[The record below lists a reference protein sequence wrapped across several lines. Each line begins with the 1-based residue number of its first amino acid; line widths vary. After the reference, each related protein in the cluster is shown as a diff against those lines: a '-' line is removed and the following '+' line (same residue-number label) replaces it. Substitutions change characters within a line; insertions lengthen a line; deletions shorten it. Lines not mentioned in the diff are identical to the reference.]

1 MGNELNA
8 QRTTQER
15 TTFLERNPKSVLIV
29 AAIILLVTLG
39 VGITV
44 IPALSGGGFDAS
56 GVESTTVANKLDSE
70 FGVGAEDAVF
80 LVTASQGTV
89 DSSTMVPYGRELT
102 KELRTTPGVKGVLS
116 YWGDADL
123 GGLRSADGKQA
134 LLLVELSGSQNDK
147 SAWLRTAHT
156 RYDGKISSVMSGT
169 TNQITVRIGGSAEV
183 FRSIQDQ
190 ITTDLITSEAIAVPL
205 SLILL
210 LFVFRSLMSALLP
223 LAMGGL
229 SAGITFFVLKV
240 LTQFTEVSIFSLNLT
255 SALSLGLGIDYGLLM
270 VTRFREQLAKGEP
283 VPDAVRTTVRTA
295 GRTVLFS
302 GLTVGLSLATLLLFP
317 LPFLRSFAY
326 AAIPSVAGAI
336 IGGLLVMPALL
347 RLLGH
352 RIEKWP
358 LTRLPR
364 INASDDTW
372 GRIANWAIRR
382 RIPVAVVLILALGV
396 LAVPFLHVQIG
407 KDDDR
412 VLPVSAPVRTV
423 QQEIRD
429 NFPGNT
435 PYPLNIY
442 LPGVGN
448 NPAGRAARDVIIA
461 KVTALPGVDLA
472 RGPEGIWQGGRQV
485 ADLPGATTVMAN
497 AHDSFLS
504 VLLKPDIGVYSDQAR
519 QTVHDI
525 RAISYDGASPQV
537 TGESAFL
544 VDDVDAIGSRLP
556 WAIALI
562 VLFTFIMTFLLTGSV
577 VVPIKALVLN
587 LLSLTATFGVMVW
600 GFQDGHL
607 QGLLG
612 FTSSGYLDDAMP
624 VLMFCAAFGLSMD
637 YELFLISRIREE
649 FLRRGDNRAAVV
661 AGISKTGAVFTSAAL
676 LLAVVFAGL
685 IASKVSII
693 KMAGLGIVLAVLM
706 DALVIRSLLVPA
718 LMSMMGRAN
727 WWAPKFLRR
736 VHGVLHVSDG
746 AAADDEPAQ
755 HPTPDTVDVTTG

>member
-1 MGNELNA
+1 VNA
-8 QRTTQER
+8 QRTKQDR

-39 VGITV
+39 IGITV
-44 IPALSGGGFDAS
+44 IPALSGGGFDAT
-56 GVESTTVANKLDSE
+56 GVESTTVANTLKHE
-70 FGVGAEDAVF
+70 FGVGSEDAAF

-89 DSSTMVPYGRELT
+89 DSPAATAAGRALT
-102 KELRTTPGVKGVLS
+102 TQVRATPGVTGVLS
-116 YWGDADL
+116 YWGNADL
-123 GGLRSADGKQA
+123 GGLRGANGKQA
-134 LLLVELSGSQNDK
+134 LLLIELSGSQNDK

-156 RYDGKISSVMSGT
+156 RYDSVHDA
-169 TNQITVRIGGSAEV
+169 ITVRIGGSAEV

-190 ITTDLITSEAIAVPL
+190 ITSDLITSEAIAVPL

-270 VTRFREQLAKGEP
+270 VTRFREQLARGQT

-352 RIEKWP
+352 GIEKWP
-358 LTRLPR
+358 LTRLPK
-364 INASDDTW
+364 INASEDTW

-435 PYPLNIY
+435 PYPLNVY
-442 LPGVGN
+442 LPGRGN
-448 NPAGRAARDVIIA
+448 NPAGHAARDAIIA
-461 KVTALPGVDLA
+461 KVTALPHVDLA
-472 RGPEGIWQGGRQV
+472 RGPEGIWQAGRQV
-485 ADLPGATTVMAN
+485 AALPGAAQVMSN
-497 AHDSFLS
+497 AQDSFLS

-519 QTVHDI
+519 QTVQDI
-525 RAISYDGASPQV
+525 RAISYDGTSPQV
-537 TGESAFL
+537 TGESALL

-562 VLFTFIMTFLLTGSV
+562 VLFTFVMTFLLTGSV

-607 QGLLG
+607 QSLLG

-746 AAADDEPAQ
+746 AADEEPAR
-755 HPTPDTVDVTTG
+755 HPTPVSSPG